1 MTIISEYL
9 MMTLVG
15 YLGGF
20 LFAICA
26 FPELYKTIVNKRC
39 DIGWGMLILWFV
51 GEVLMLFYSFWLA
64 DFPLIINYVSNFII
78 VTILLTFKI
87 KTMNWNPSDG
97 AESAEEL
104 LED

>member
-1 MTIISEYL
+1 MKGI
-9 MMTLVG
+9 G
-15 YLGGF
+15 YIGG
-20 LFAICA
+20 LLLAVCGI
-26 FPELYKTIVNKRC
+26 PEAYKTIINKRC
-39 DIGWGMLILWFV
+39 DVGWGMLVLWFL
-51 GEVLMLFYSFWLA
+51 GEVLMLVYSFWLA

-78 VTILLTFKI
+78 VSILLTFKL